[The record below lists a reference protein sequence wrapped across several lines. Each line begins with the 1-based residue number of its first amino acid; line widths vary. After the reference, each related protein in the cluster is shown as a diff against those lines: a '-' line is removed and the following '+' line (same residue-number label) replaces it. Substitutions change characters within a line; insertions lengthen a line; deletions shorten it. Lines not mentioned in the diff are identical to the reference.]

1 MMAADPN
8 SRILLTKIVDAATQV
23 PALLLIGAAAALAK
37 RPYNRMWEAKR
48 GAVTI
53 ERSLVDAG
61 WASQDSVDRYFDIQ
75 DLRMRLR
82 DYL

>member
-23 PALLLIGAAAALAK
+23 PALLLIGSAAALAT
-37 RPYNRMWEAKR
+37 RPYNRRSEEKR
-48 GAVTI
+48 GAVMI

-61 WASQDSVDRYFDIQ
+61 WTSQEPVDRYFDIL
-75 DLRMRLR
+75 D
-82 DYL
+82 